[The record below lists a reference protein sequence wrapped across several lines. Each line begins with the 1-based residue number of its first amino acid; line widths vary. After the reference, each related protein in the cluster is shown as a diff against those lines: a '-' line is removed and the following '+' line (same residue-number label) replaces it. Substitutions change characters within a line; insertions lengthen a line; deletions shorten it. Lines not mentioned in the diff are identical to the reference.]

1 VCSFCSRSQEEVRKL
16 IAGPSVYI
24 CDECIDLCNDI
35 IAEEVDTENIL
46 PSQSKVPKPKDIKN
60 FLDQYVVGQDFAK
73 KALSVAVHN
82 HYKRLE
88 IKSSSTDVEIA
99 KSNILLIGP
108 TGTGKTLLAQTLARI
123 LQVPFTITDATTL
136 TEAGYVGEDV
146 ENIILNLLQNA
157 DYDVEKAQR
166 GIVYIDEIDKISRKA
181 ENPSITRDVSG
192 EGVQQALLKMLE
204 GTVASVPPK
213 GGRKHPQQEFLQVD
227 TSNILF
233 IVGGAFVGLE
243 DIIRR
248 RVGEKKLGFGAHNKK
263 DKTPKKAEAR
273 SLLSQVQPEDLL
285 KFGLIPEFIGRLPM
299 IAVLDDLD
307 ENALIKILVDP
318 KNALTK
324 QYKKLFDMEN
334 VQLRFTEGA
343 LLAVAK
349 QAIERKAGARGLRA
363 ILESIML
370 DVMYDVPSEP
380 DIKEVI
386 VSEDTVAK
394 GERPLV
400 VYEHAESA

>member
-1 VCSFCSRSQEEVRKL
+1 
-16 IAGPSVYI
+16 
-24 CDECIDLCNDI
+24 
-35 IAEEVDTENIL
+35 
-46 PSQSKVPKPKDIKN
+46 
-60 FLDQYVVGQDFAK
+60 
-73 KALSVAVHN
+73 
-82 HYKRLE
+82 
-88 IKSSSTDVEIA
+88 
-99 KSNILLIGP
+99 
-108 TGTGKTLLAQTLARI
+108 
-123 LQVPFTITDATTL
+123 
-136 TEAGYVGEDV
+136 
-146 ENIILNLLQNA
+146 
-157 DYDVEKAQR
+157 
-166 GIVYIDEIDKISRKA
+166 
-181 ENPSITRDVSG
+181 
-192 EGVQQALLKMLE
+192 MLE

-233 IVGGAFVGLE
+233 VCGGAFVGLE

-248 RVGEKKLGFGAHNKK
+248 RVGEKKLGFGAHKATKEKDRAKK
-263 DKTPKKAEAR
+263 EEKR

-307 ENALIKILVDP
+307 EGALIKILVEP

-324 QYKKLFDMEN
+324 QYKKLFEMEN

-343 LLAVAK
+343 LLAVAR

-370 DVMYDVPSEP
+370 DVMYEVPSDP

-386 VSEDTVAK
+386 VSEDTVVK
-394 GERPLV
+394 GEKPLV
-400 VYEHAESA
+400 VYQHAESA

>member
-1 VCSFCSRSQEEVRKL
+1 
-16 IAGPSVYI
+16 
-24 CDECIDLCNDI
+24 
-35 IAEEVDTENIL
+35 
-46 PSQSKVPKPKDIKN
+46 
-60 FLDQYVVGQDFAK
+60 
-73 KALSVAVHN
+73 
-82 HYKRLE
+82 
-88 IKSSSTDVEIA
+88 
-99 KSNILLIGP
+99 
-108 TGTGKTLLAQTLARI
+108 
-123 LQVPFTITDATTL
+123 
-136 TEAGYVGEDV
+136 
-146 ENIILNLLQNA
+146 
-157 DYDVEKAQR
+157 
-166 GIVYIDEIDKISRKA
+166 
-181 ENPSITRDVSG
+181 
-192 EGVQQALLKMLE
+192 MLE

-248 RVGEKKLGFGAHNKK
+248 RVGEKKLGFGAHV
-263 DKTPKKAEAR
+263 KTHKISKEKESAG
-273 SLLSQVQPEDLL
+273 LLAQVQPEDLL

-299 IAVLDDLD
+299 IAVLSDLD
-307 ENALIKILVDP
+307 EGALIKILVEP

-324 QYKKLFDMEN
+324 QYKKLFEMEN

-370 DVMYDVPSEP
+370 EVMYEVPSDP

-386 VSEDTVAK
+386 ISEDTVAK
-394 GERPLV
+394 GEKPLI
-400 VYEHAESA
+400 VYQHAESA

>member
-1 VCSFCSRSQEEVRKL
+1 
-16 IAGPSVYI
+16 
-24 CDECIDLCNDI
+24 
-35 IAEEVDTENIL
+35 
-46 PSQSKVPKPKDIKN
+46 
-60 FLDQYVVGQDFAK
+60 
-73 KALSVAVHN
+73 
-82 HYKRLE
+82 
-88 IKSSSTDVEIA
+88 
-99 KSNILLIGP
+99 
-108 TGTGKTLLAQTLARI
+108 
-123 LQVPFTITDATTL
+123 
-136 TEAGYVGEDV
+136 
-146 ENIILNLLQNA
+146 
-157 DYDVEKAQR
+157 
-166 GIVYIDEIDKISRKA
+166 
-181 ENPSITRDVSG
+181 
-192 EGVQQALLKMLE
+192 VQQALLKMLE

-248 RVGEKKLGFGAHNKK
+248 RVGEKKLGFGSHV
-263 DKTPKKAEAR
+263 KTQKISKEKESA
-273 SLLSQVQPEDLL
+273 SLLAQVQPEDLL

-299 IAVLDDLD
+299 IAVLNDLD
-307 ENALIKILVDP
+307 EGALIKILVDP

-324 QYKKLFDMEN
+324 QYKKLFEMEN

-370 DVMYDVPSEP
+370 EVMYEVPSEP

-386 VSEDTVAK
+386 VSEDTVTK
-394 GERPLV
+394 GEKPLI
-400 VYEHAESA
+400 VYQHAESA